1 MGSTSV
7 ASVAASG
14 VVCCS
19 SLFSLQ
25 IAVSTKLL
33 KSDGARTQTSVSL
46 INRLLLSENNTKRLA
61 YNAGLLM
68 LRMSVKLA
76 RVTRV
81 VLPNNL
87 TEYRQRHPVCTGSEA
102 VNDNGIF
109 MRKI

>member
-33 KSDGARTQTSVSL
+33 TSDGARTQTSVSL
-46 INRLLLSENNTKRLA
+46 INRLLLSENNTERLA
-61 YNAGLLM
+61 CKAGLLM

-81 VLPNNL
+81 VLPNDL